1 MSKSAI
7 IIGAGVI
14 GSSVAW
20 ELAKNGYSVTV
31 VDKESGAG
39 QGSTSASSAVIRF
52 NYSTFDSVALAW
64 ESYRGWQN
72 WPKHLGVK
80 LDHYAEVVNAGVVM
94 VEVPFM
100 PFASTEALFKEV
112 GIPYE
117 IWGAKE
123 LAEGIPGFDTG
134 KYWPPKKITD
144 DAFWDEANGELTA
157 MYTKDGGYV
166 NDPLLAAQNLAAA
179 AAANGAVMK
188 YRSAVTGI
196 IKNEERVLG
205 VTLSD
210 GSELGADIVINVGGP
225 WSGKINEMAGVG
237 EDFTI
242 AVRPMRQEVHHIS
255 TPLNLLTG
263 PMIGDMDLGTYMRP
277 SPGGAILLGGT
288 EPECEPLEWVDDLEN
303 VNMVRTQALFESQV
317 MRVARRLP
325 ALQMPSSP
333 SGIVGIY
340 DVAADWTPIYD
351 KTNLP
356 GYYVAMGTSGNQFKN
371 APFVGKLMFK
381 LISEVEAGADHDK
394 NPIEIVGE
402 YTGHKINI
410 GTYSRKRKINENS
423 SGTVMG

>member
-7 IIGAGVI
+7 VIGAGVI

-72 WPKHLGVK
+72 WPAHLGIK
-80 LDHYAEVVNAGVVM
+80 LDHYAEVVNAGTVM

-100 PFASTEALFKEV
+100 PFASTEALFKAA

-123 LAEGIPGFDTG
+123 LAEAIPGFDTG

-144 DAFWDEANGELTA
+144 DAFWDEANGNLTA

-179 AAANGAVMK
+179 AVANGAVMK
-188 YRSAVTGI
+188 FRTVVTGV

-210 GSELGADIVINVGGP
+210 GSELRADIVVNVGGP
-225 WSGKINEMAGVG
+225 WSIKINEMAGVG

-242 AVRPMRQEVHHIS
+242 SVRPMRQEVHHIA

-288 EPECEPLEWVDDLEN
+288 EPECEPLEWVDDLEK

-381 LISEVEAGADHDK
+381 LISEVEAGVDHDN
-394 NPIEIVGE
+394 NPVEIVGE

>member
-7 IIGAGVI
+7 VIGAGVI

-72 WPKHLGVK
+72 WPAHLGIK
-80 LDHYAEVVNAGVVM
+80 LDHYAEAVNAGTVM

-100 PFASTEALFKEV
+100 PFASTEALFKAA

-123 LAEGIPGFDTG
+123 LAEAIPGFDTG

-144 DAFWDEANGELTA
+144 DAFWDEANGNLTA

-179 AAANGAVMK
+179 AVANGAVMK
-188 YRSAVTGI
+188 FRTVVTGV

-210 GSELGADIVINVGGP
+210 GSELRADIVVNVGGP
-225 WSGKINEMAGVG
+225 WSIKINEMAGVG
-237 EDFTI
+237 QDFTI
-242 AVRPMRQEVHHIS
+242 SVRPMRQEVHHIA

-288 EPECEPLEWVDDLEN
+288 EPECEPLEWVDDLDN

-340 DVAADWTPIYD
+340 DVATDWTPIYD
-351 KTNLP
+351 KTNLA

-371 APFVGKLMFK
+371 APFVGKLMYK
-381 LISEVEAGADHDK
+381 LISGVEAGVDHDN

-402 YTGHKINI
+402 YTGLKINI
-410 GTYSRKRKINENS
+410 GTYSRKRKLNENS

>member
-72 WPKHLGVK
+72 WPNHLGVK

-144 DAFWDEANGELTA
+144 DAFWDEASGELTA

-210 GSELGADIVINVGGP
+210 GSELHADIVINVGGP

-288 EPECEPLEWVDDLEN
+288 EPECEPLEWVDDLDK

-394 NPIEIVGE
+394 NPVEIVGE

>member
-7 IIGAGVI
+7 VIGAGVI

-72 WPKHLGVK
+72 WPAHLGIK
-80 LDHYAEVVNAGVVM
+80 LDHYAEVVSAGVVM

-100 PFASTEALFKEV
+100 PFEPTEALFKAA

-134 KYWPPKKITD
+134 KYWPPKKIND
-144 DAFWDEANGELTA
+144 DAFWDEANGNLTA

-166 NDPLLAAQNLAAA
+166 IDPLLAAQNLAAA
-179 AAANGAVMK
+179 AVANGAVMK
-188 YRSAVTGI
+188 FRTAVTGV

-210 GSELGADIVINVGGP
+210 GSELRADIVVNVGGP
-225 WSGKINEMAGVG
+225 WSVKINEMAGVG

-242 AVRPMRQEVHHIS
+242 SVRPMRQEVHHIA

-288 EPECEPLEWVDDLEN
+288 EPECEPLEWVDDLEK

-351 KTNLP
+351 KTNLA

-381 LISEVEAGADHDK
+381 LISEVEAGADHDN
-394 NPIEIVGE
+394 NPVEIVGE

>member
-7 IIGAGVI
+7 VIGAGVI

-20 ELAKNGYSVTV
+20 ELAKNGYAVTV
-31 VDKESGAG
+31 IDKESGAG

-72 WPKHLGVK
+72 WPTHLGVK

-100 PFASTEALFKEV
+100 PFESTEALFNEV

-179 AAANGAVMK
+179 AVANGAKMK
-188 YRSAVTGI
+188 FRTSVIGI
-196 IKNEERVLG
+196 IKNDERVLG

-210 GSELGADIVINVGGP
+210 GSELRADIVINVGGP

-288 EPECEPLEWVDDLEN
+288 EPECEPLEWVDDLDK

-371 APFVGKLMFK
+371 APFIGKLMFK
-381 LISEVEAGADHDK
+381 LISEVEAGADHDN
-394 NPIEIVGE
+394 NPVEIMGE

>member
-7 IIGAGVI
+7 VIGAGVI

-72 WPKHLGVK
+72 WPAHLGIK

-100 PFASTEALFKEV
+100 PFEPTEALFKAV

-117 IWGAKE
+117 IWGAAE
-123 LAEGIPGFDTG
+123 LALGIPGFDTG
-134 KYWPPKKITD
+134 KYWPPKQITD
-144 DAFWDEANGELTA
+144 DDFWDEANGELTA

-179 AAANGAVMK
+179 AVANGAVMK
-188 YRSAVTGI
+188 FRTAVTGI
-196 IKNEERVLG
+196 IKNDERVLG
-205 VTLSD
+205 VSLSD
-210 GSELGADIVINVGGP
+210 GSELYADIVINVGGP

-242 AVRPMRQEVHHIS
+242 SVRPMRQEVHHIS

-288 EPECEPLEWVDDLEN
+288 EPECEPLEWVDDLDN

-381 LISEVEAGADHDK
+381 LISEVEAGADHDN
-394 NPIEIVGE
+394 NPVEIVGE